1 MSELQ
6 IESDVEYQSLPRP
19 VCTGQDHDIA
29 EVFLANLDSAIRD
42 KPITEAEAR
51 KVLWMI
57 DLVILPLL
65 VGSVV
70 LSAVDK
76 NVIFDAA
83 LFGVLMD
90 THLAGNDFSWAG
102 SIFFFGYL
110 VFEWPMAYLLQR
122 LPVAKLFGA
131 MIFGWGVLAMCT
143 AATSSFAG
151 IAKVRFLS
159 KPASFILARHGY
171 YRLRMLM
178 HV

>member
-6 IESDVEYQSLPRP
+6 IKSEVENQSLPRP
-19 VCTGQDHDIA
+19 VFTGQDHDIA
-29 EVFLANLDSAIRD
+29 EIFLANLDSAIRD

-70 LSAVDK
+70 LSAMDK
-76 NVIFDAA
+76 NIISNAA
-83 LFGVLMD
+83 LFGVLTD

-151 IAKVRFLS
+151 IATVRFLS
-159 KPASFILARHGY
+159 KSASFILTIHSY
-171 YRLRMLM
+171 YSLRMLKR
-178 HV
+178 V